1 MAQVPDKKSE
11 KSLKDAQMPPLPF
24 AHQIKEGESSG
35 PKKEMTLKEALEK
48 INEMQK
54 FCDDVENKLEEFY
67 HMSGTSPQYLESYI
81 NNPNNFTAD
90 EFERIN
96 KERKAL
102 MAKIMLPED
111 IQKEEEKAKKT
122 PKTMQEEVDNPKSAK
137 ERRKKGAGV
146 RRNWIPMR

>member
-24 AHQIKEGESSG
+24 AHQIKDAASSG
-35 PKKEMTLKEALEK
+35 PKKEMKLKEALEK
-48 INEMQK
+48 IKEMQK
-54 FCDDVENKLEEFY
+54 FCDDVEKKLDEFY
-67 HMSGTSPQYLESYI
+67 RMSGTSPQYLEDYV
-81 NNPNNFTAD
+81 NNPNNFTPA
-90 EFERIN
+90 EFERLN

-122 PKTMQEEVDNPKSAK
+122 PKSTQEEADNPKMAK
-137 ERRKKGAGV
+137 ERRKKGAGI
-146 RRNWIPMR
+146 RRNWIPMK

>member
-111 IQKEEEKAKKT
+111 IQKEEEKAKKLQK
-122 PKTMQEEVDNPKSAK
+122 PCKKKSITLNRQK
-137 ERRKKGAGV
+137 NGEKKGPECGAIGFL
-146 RRNWIPMR
+146 